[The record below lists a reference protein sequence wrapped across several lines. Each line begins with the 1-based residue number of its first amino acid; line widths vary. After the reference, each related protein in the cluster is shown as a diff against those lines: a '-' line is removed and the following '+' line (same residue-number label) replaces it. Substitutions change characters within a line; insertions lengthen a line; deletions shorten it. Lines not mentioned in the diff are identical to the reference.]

1 MITEEQKQEA
11 DSTVEKYNIES
22 WNGYNMNPS
31 QIIKCAVQDRQSVL
45 DVLTKLFNEN
55 KKEGNL
61 GYLHLY
67 IEMLSITNQIEYLK
81 SKL

>member
-11 DSTVEKYNIES
+11 ERVVEIHYNTSEI
-22 WNGYNMNPS
+22 NLK
-31 QIIKCAVQDRQSVL
+31 QAHRHAIQDRQSVL

-67 IEMLSITNQIEYLK
+67 IEMLSITNQIDYLK

>member
-11 DSTVEKYNIES
+11 ERVVEIHYNTSEI
-22 WNGYNMNPS
+22 NLKQAHRNA
-31 QIIKCAVQDRQSVL
+31 IQDRQSVL

-67 IEMLSITNQIEYLK
+67 IEMLSITNQIDYLK